1 MATASKTLEQYREEE
16 RAKNKALADADV
28 GVSNSIYDTQKQNTQ
43 NLYQGKIRD
52 TVSSYENALRS
63 NETQRFLNS
72 RAIERR
78 MAEMGLTDSGLNR
91 TQQTAV
97 QLSAANNQGEIQRQR
112 QAAVDTLARTMASE
126 LSTIENER
134 AAKEQAIR
142 SGYTS
147 EADSRATSLYNADL
161 QSATDLETANI
172 NAAAKVRAAQIEAA
186 SKAEGTTKPKG
197 LIWGKNSVVSRD
209 FEGSLLDNNIRVM
222 ENADG
227 TYTYYDSVSGY
238 DSTFKK
244 GENPFTG
251 TTNEY
256 LLDKDGKYDAS
267 KAFKNTHYQP
277 NNIGGVPLKA
287 AAVNGKAA
295 RITWNGNKQ
304 KVWLKNGDANGP
316 AYVWD
321 GASNEYIELNNAE
334 RAAVGL
340 LPIKE

>member
-43 NLYQGKIRD
+43 NLYQGQIRD

-112 QAAVDTLARTMASE
+112 QAAVDTLARAMASDI
-126 LSTIENER
+126 STIEAER
-134 AAKEQAIR
+134 AAKEQSIR

-147 EADSRATSLYNADL
+147 EADSRAASLYNADL

-186 SKAEGTTKPKG
+186 SKAEEAKTNSRYFYTGVNDEYGNMVYQNAAGDTRKVAEGYNPYGYNSKAMYASEKAKGIGFFENGYQPKG
-197 LIWGKNSVVSRD
+197 LIS
-209 FEGSLLDNNIRVM
+209 E
-222 ENADG
+222 
-227 TYTYYDSVSGY
+227 
-238 DSTFKK
+238 
-244 GENPFTG
+244 
-251 TTNEY
+251 
-256 LLDKDGKYDAS
+256 
-267 KAFKNTHYQP
+267 
-277 NNIGGVPLKA
+277 GGVFWEA
-287 AAVNGKAA
+287 GDINGQKLEYDGEPIY
-295 RITWNGNKQ
+295 ITPNGN
-304 KVWLKNGDANGP
+304 
-316 AYVWD
+316 YMVWD
-321 GASNEYIELNNAE
+321 DASNEYVNANNIVAE
-334 RAAVGL
+334 YVKKGKKVSTAKPPRMFGL
-340 LPIKE
+340 

>member
-43 NLYQGKIRD
+43 NLYQGQIRD

-112 QAAVDTLARTMASE
+112 QAAVDTLARTMASNI
-126 LSTIENER
+126 STIEAER

-147 EADSRATSLYNADL
+147 EADSRAASLYNADL
-161 QSATDLETANI
+161 QSATDIE
-172 NAAAKVRAAQIEAA
+172 NAA
-186 SKAEGTTKPKG
+186 
-197 LIWGKNSVVSRD
+197 
-209 FEGSLLDNNIRVM
+209 
-222 ENADG
+222 
-227 TYTYYDSVSGY
+227 
-238 DSTFKK
+238 
-244 GENPFTG
+244 
-251 TTNEY
+251 
-256 LLDKDGKYDAS
+256 
-267 KAFKNTHYQP
+267 
-277 NNIGGVPLKA
+277 
-287 AAVNGKAA
+287 
-295 RITWNGNKQ
+295 
-304 KVWLKNGDANGP
+304 
-316 AYVWD
+316 
-321 GASNEYIELNNAE
+321 
-334 RAAVGL
+334 
-340 LPIKE
+340 